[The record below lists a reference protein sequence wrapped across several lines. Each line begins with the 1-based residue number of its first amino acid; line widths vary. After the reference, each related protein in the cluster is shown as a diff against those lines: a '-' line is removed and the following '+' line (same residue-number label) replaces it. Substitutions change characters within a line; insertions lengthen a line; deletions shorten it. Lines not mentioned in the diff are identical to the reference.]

1 MGVSHDAE
9 LPLCQPLQLM
19 GRQVAQYLRE
29 VGVLGVQAMVRRM
42 LEYLGHGDGD
52 GCTSI
57 VMLAWASRS
66 VWPWCR
72 MRTRSGTQGDSGHG
86 RGVGAAGG
94 GWAWGCARCSPNPP
108 LCNPTSLH
116 NPLPQP
122 PTRPHALR
130 PTAPP
135 HTLYPKC
142 TPQIPLHTAIT
153 TPRIPSQLHT
163 THPLSPPL
171 VMPCLAGAHAHPHPQ
186 RPAPA
191 AHGP

>member
-1 MGVSHDAE
+1 MAEGLGLQGVA
-9 LPLCQPLQLM
+9 
-19 GRQVAQYLRE
+19 
-29 VGVLGVQAMVRRM
+29 
-42 LEYLGHGDGD
+42 GHGAVPAAPQTHPFATPHP
-52 GCTSI
+52 CT
-57 VMLAWASRS
+57 
-66 VWPWCR
+66 
-72 MRTRSGTQGDSGHG
+72 T
-86 RGVGAAGG
+86 
-94 GWAWGCARCSPNPP
+94 PP
-108 LCNPTSLH
+108 
-116 NPLPQP
+116 PQP
-122 PTRPHALR
+122 PTRPHALQ

-186 RPAPA
+186 HRAPE